1 MLFALVGIM
10 HMKCSE
16 QCLAASE
23 CLIAVVV
30 GRIIDYYSYLV
41 LQIVSHQALLIICT
55 IKIFTL
61 IQVWM
66 QETGIYNCLNC
77 W

>member
-10 HMKCSE
+10 HIKCSE
-16 QCLAASE
+16 QCLAPSE
-23 CLIAVVV
+23 CLIAVAV
-30 GRIIDYYSYLV
+30 GLIIAYYSYLV
-41 LQIVSHQALLIICT
+41 LQIISYQALLIICT